1 MSKEAS
7 SRLKINKLLE
17 DSGWILVDT
26 TESKSNVVLEPKVN
40 KVETNDIG
48 FIDYL
53 LLDKKGFPLVVVEAK
68 REERDPLIG
77 KEQARTY
84 AISIKARFI
93 ILSNGNIHYLWD
105 IQSGNPRVIN
115 VFPTQETLIGY
126 KEYKPKKE
134 LIINEVIE
142 RDFIVQT
149 QYPSY
154 KSHPDYINEKSRD
167 QFITNN
173 KLCFLRDYQIKAI
186 RSVQQSIK
194 DGNDRFLWEMAT
206 GTGKTAT
213 SAGIIKLFLRTENS
227 KRVLFLVDRIEL
239 EEQSHKSFNNFLKN
253 DYTCVIWK
261 ENKDDWRKADVVIS
275 TIQSFMFKNKYK
287 RVFQPDDFDFVI
299 SDEAHRSIGG
309 NSRSVFEY
317 FIGYKLGLTATPK
330 DYLKKI
336 DKSNINQND
345 PRELERRMMLDTYHT
360 FGCDS
365 GSPTFRYSLLD
376 GVRDGF
382 LINPIVIDART
393 EITTQLLSDEGFTF
407 TDKDDKGNEVEEVLG
422 VRDFEKKF
430 YSDETNQIFSKTLL
444 DNCLRDPITG
454 EVGKTLVFCV
464 SQKHASKITQ
474 ILNEYGE
481 KMFPN
486 KYNSDFAVQ
495 VTSNVDDA
503 QRYTTNF
510 TNNKLNGSGNF
521 NEIYITSKTRICVT
535 CSMMTTGYDCPDLL
549 NVCLMKPVFSP
560 SDFVQMKGRGT
571 RKHNFLNDWIDK
583 NNLPNNI
590 EPNKIRFKLFDFFG
604 NCEYFEEKFNYDQI
618 LELPKVKGKSKIPT
632 GEPPTIS
639 LDEYLNINPDPLV
652 SIKENEIG
660 YGGMKIDKMY
670 FGHFEEETKSD
681 STIVDMVEKQ
691 DWDGLE
697 DYLVKEKFDKPN
709 EYFNLDKLR
718 KSLDIDRR
726 ITIKELI
733 QLVFG
738 KIPFIKNKNQL
749 LEEEF
754 DKFDDRYLPNPNDYD
769 TIKGFFQ
776 SYLTDGE
783 LRDIVESKKYGLLN
797 THPSGQYF
805 KNIPEEYR
813 KIIPD
818 YIKNYVSLNKF
829 VS

>member
-17 DSGWILVDT
+17 DSGWILIDT
-26 TESKSNVVLEPKVN
+26 PESKSNVVLEPKVN

-583 NNLPNNI
+583 NNLPNNL

-738 KIPFIKNKNQL
+738 KIPFIKSKKQL

>member
-1 MSKEAS
+1 M
-7 SRLKINKLLE
+7 N
-17 DSGWILVDT
+17 
-26 TESKSNVVLEPKVN
+26 
-40 KVETNDIG
+40 
-48 FIDYL
+48 
-53 LLDKKGFPLVVVEAK
+53 
-68 REERDPLIG
+68 
-77 KEQARTY
+77 
-84 AISIKARFI
+84 IKARFI

-105 IQSGNPRVIN
+105 IESGNPRVIN
-115 VFPTQETLIGY
+115 VFPTQDTLMGY
-126 KEYKPKKE
+126 EEYKPKKD
-134 LIINEVIE
+134 LIINEIVE
-142 RDFIVQT
+142 NDFIVQT
-149 QYPSY
+149 QFPTY
-154 KSHPDYINEKSRD
+154 KSHPDYINEKTRQD
-167 QFITNN
+167 FISNN

-186 RSVQQSIK
+186 KSVQQSIK

-213 SAGIIKLFLRTENS
+213 SAGIIKLFLRTENA
-227 KRVLFLVDRIEL
+227 KRILFLVDRIEL
-239 EEQSHKSFNNFLKN
+239 EEQAQKSFNNLLKN
-253 DYTCVIWK
+253 DYTCVVWK
-261 ENKDDWRKADVVIS
+261 ENKDEWRKAEVVVS

-287 RVFQPDDFDFVI
+287 RIFQPNDFDFVI

-330 DYLKKI
+330 DYLKRI
-336 DKSNINQND
+336 ERENISQND
-345 PRELERRMMLDTYHT
+345 PRELERRMILDTYHT
-360 FGCDS
+360 FGCES

-376 GVRDGF
+376 GVKDRF
-382 LINPIVIDART
+382 LINPVVIDART

-407 TDKDDKGNEVEEVLG
+407 KDKDENGNDVDEVLG

-430 YSDETNQIFSKTLL
+430 YSDATNRIFCKTLL
-444 DNCLRDPITG
+444 DNCYRDPITG

-474 ILNEYGE
+474 ILNEFGD
-481 KMFPN
+481 KMFPG

-510 TNNKLNGSGNF
+510 TNNNLNGSGNF

-571 RKHNFLNDWIDK
+571 RKHNFFNQYIDK
-583 NNLPNNI
+583 NNLPNI
-590 EPNKIRFKLFDFFG
+590 EEPNKVKFKLFDFFG
-604 NCEYFEEKFNYDQI
+604 NCEYFEEKYNYDEV
-618 LELPKVKGKSKIPT
+618 LELPKGKGKTKQP

-652 SIKENEIG
+652 SLKENEVG

-681 STIVDMVEKQ
+681 STIVDLVEKQ
-691 DWDGLE
+691 DWEGLE

-797 THPSGQYF
+797 THPSGQFF
-805 KNIPEEYR
+805 KNVPEEYR

-818 YIKNYVSLNKF
+818 YIKNYVPLNKF

>member
-1 MSKEAS
+1 MSKES
-7 SRLKINKLLE
+7 YSRLKINKLLE
-17 DSGWILVDT
+17 ESGWILIDTPEQKKNVDT
-26 TESKSNVVLEPKVN
+26 EPNVKYGN
-40 KVETNDIG
+40 GGDGG

-53 LLDKKGFPLVVVEAK
+53 LFDKKGFPLVVIEAK
-68 REERDPLIG
+68 KEERDPLVG

-84 AISIKARFI
+84 AMNIKARFI

-105 IQSGNPRVIN
+105 IESGNPRVIN

-126 KEYKPKKE
+126 EEYKPKKE
-134 LIINEVIE
+134 LIINEIVE
-142 RDFIVQT
+142 SDYIVQT
-149 QYPSY
+149 QFPTY
-154 KSHPDYINEKSRD
+154 KNDPDYINEKSRGT
-167 QFITNN
+167 FITNN

-186 RSVQQSIK
+186 NSVQNSIK
-194 DGNDRFLWEMAT
+194 EGNDRFLWEMAT

-213 SAGIIKLFLRTENS
+213 SAGIIKLFLRTENA

-239 EEQSHKSFNNFLKN
+239 EEQAQKAFNNYLKN

-261 ENKDDWRKADVVIS
+261 ENKEDWKKAEIVVS
-275 TIQSFMFKNKYK
+275 TIQSFMHKNKYK
-287 RVFQPDDFDFVI
+287 RVFQPNDFDFVI

-330 DYLKKI
+330 DYLKKLE
-336 DKSNINQND
+336 KENISQND
-345 PRELERRMMLDTYHT
+345 PREYERRMILDTYHT

-365 GSPTFRYSLLD
+365 GNPTFRYSLLD
-376 GVRDGF
+376 GVKGGF
-382 LINPIVIDART
+382 LINPVVIDART

-407 TDKDDKGNEVEEVLG
+407 KTQDDEGKDVEEVLG
-422 VRDFEKKF
+422 VRDFERKF
-430 YSDETNQIFSKTLL
+430 YSDETNRIFCKTLL
-444 DNCLRDPITG
+444 DNCLRDPVTG

-474 ILNEYGE
+474 ILNEFGD
-481 KMFPN
+481 KMFPG
-486 KYNSDFAVQ
+486 KYNSDFAIQ
-495 VTSNVDDA
+495 VTSNVDDS
-503 QRYTTNF
+503 QRFTTNF
-510 TNNKLNGSGNF
+510 TNNKLSGSGNF

-571 RKHNFLNDWIDK
+571 RKHNFFNEWIDK
-583 NNLPNNI
+583 NNLPDKV
-590 EPNKIRFKLFDFFG
+590 EPNKVKFKLFDFFG
-604 NCEYFEEKFNYDQI
+604 NCEYFEEKFNYDEI
-618 LELPKVKGKSKIPT
+618 LELPKGKGKSKTPT
-632 GEPPTIS
+632 NTPTIS
-639 LDEYLNINPDPLV
+639 LDEYLNINPDPIV
-652 SIKENEIG
+652 SLKESEIG

-670 FGHFEEETKSD
+670 FGHFEEQTKND
-681 STIVDMVEKQ
+681 SNIVDLVENQ
-691 DWDGLE
+691 DWEGLE
-697 DYLVKEKFDKPN
+697 EYLVKEKFEKPS
-709 EYFNLDKLR
+709 EFYNLDKLR

-776 SYLTDGE
+776 SYLTDAE
-783 LRDIVESKKYGLLN
+783 LRDIIESKKYGLLN
-797 THPSGQYF
+797 THPSGQFF
-805 KNIPEEYR
+805 KNTPEEYR

-818 YIKNYVSLNKF
+818 YIKNYVPLNKF

>member
-1 MSKEAS
+1 MSKES
-7 SRLKINKLLE
+7 YSRLKINKLLE
-17 DSGWILVDT
+17 ESGWILIDTPEQKKNVDT
-26 TESKSNVVLEPKVN
+26 EPNVKYGN
-40 KVETNDIG
+40 GGDGG

-53 LLDKKGFPLVVVEAK
+53 LFDKKGFPLVVIEAK
-68 REERDPLIG
+68 KEERDPLVG

-84 AISIKARFI
+84 AMNIKARFI

-126 KEYKPKKE
+126 EEYKPKKE
-134 LIINEVIE
+134 LIINEIVE
-142 RDFIVQT
+142 SDFIVQT
-149 QYPSY
+149 QFPTY
-154 KSHPDYINEKSRD
+154 KNDPDYINEKSRGT
-167 QFITNN
+167 FITNN

-186 RSVQQSIK
+186 NSVQNSIK
-194 DGNDRFLWEMAT
+194 EGNDRFLWEMAT

-239 EEQSHKSFNNFLKN
+239 EEQAQKAFNNYLKN

-261 ENKDDWRKADVVIS
+261 ENKEDWKKAEIVVS
-275 TIQSFMFKNKYK
+275 TIQSFMHKNKYK
-287 RVFQPDDFDFVI
+287 RVFQPNDFDFVI

-330 DYLKKI
+330 DYLKKLE
-336 DKSNINQND
+336 KENISQND
-345 PRELERRMMLDTYHT
+345 PREYERRMILDTYHT

-365 GSPTFRYSLLD
+365 GNPTFRYSLLD
-376 GVRDGF
+376 GVKGGF
-382 LINPIVIDART
+382 LINPVVIDART

-407 TDKDDKGNEVEEVLG
+407 KTQDDEGKDVEEVLG
-422 VRDFEKKF
+422 VRDFERKF
-430 YSDETNQIFSKTLL
+430 YSDETNRIFCKTLL
-444 DNCLRDPITG
+444 DNCLRDPVTG

-474 ILNEYGE
+474 ILNEFGD
-481 KMFPN
+481 KMFPG
-486 KYNSDFAVQ
+486 KYNSDFAIQ
-495 VTSNVDDA
+495 VTSNVDDS
-503 QRYTTNF
+503 QRFTTNF
-510 TNNKLNGSGNF
+510 TNNKLSGSGNF

-571 RKHNFLNDWIDK
+571 RKHNFFNEWIDK
-583 NNLPNNI
+583 ENLPDKV
-590 EPNKIRFKLFDFFG
+590 EPNKVKFKLFDFFG
-604 NCEYFEEKFNYDQI
+604 NCEYFEEKFNYDEI
-618 LELPKVKGKSKIPT
+618 LELPKGKGKSKTPT
-632 GEPPTIS
+632 DTPTIS
-639 LDEYLNINPDPLV
+639 LDEYLNINPDPIV
-652 SIKENEIG
+652 SLKESEIG

-670 FGHFEEETKSD
+670 FGHFEEQTKND
-681 STIVDMVEKQ
+681 STILDLVENQ
-691 DWDGLE
+691 DWEGLE
-697 DYLVKEKFDKPN
+697 EYLVKEKFEKPS
-709 EYFNLDKLR
+709 EFYNLDKLR

-776 SYLTDGE
+776 SYLTDSE
-783 LRDIVESKKYGLLN
+783 LRDIIESKKYGLLN
-797 THPSGQYF
+797 THPSGQFF
-805 KNIPEEYR
+805 KNAPEEYR

-818 YIKNYVSLNKF
+818 YIKNYVPLNKF

>member
-1 MSKEAS
+1 MAKEAT

-17 DSGWILVDT
+17 ESGWTLVDT
-26 TESKSNVVLEPKVN
+26 AESKANVIVEPLVKLAD
-40 KVETNDIG
+40 TNDTG

-53 LLDKKGFPLVVVEAK
+53 LLDKKGFPLVVIEAK
-68 REERDPLIG
+68 REERDPLAA
-77 KEQARTY
+77 KDQARNY
-84 AISIKARFI
+84 ALNIKARFI

-105 IQSGNPRVIN
+105 IESGNPRVIN
-115 VFPTQETLIGY
+115 IFPTQETLIGY
-126 KEYKPKKE
+126 QNYKPKKE
-134 LIINEVIE
+134 LIINEVVE
-142 RDFIVQT
+142 SDYIVQT
-149 QYPSY
+149 QYPTY
-154 KSHPDYINEKSRD
+154 KNDPDYINEKERNG
-167 QFITNN
+167 FIAKN
-173 KLCFLRDYQIKAI
+173 KICLLRDYQIKAI

-194 DGNDRFLWEMAT
+194 EGNDRFLWEMAT

-213 SAGIIKLFLRTENS
+213 SAGIIKLFLRTENA

-239 EEQSHKSFNNFLKN
+239 EEQAQKSFNSLLKN

-261 ENKDDWRKADVVIS
+261 ENKDEWRKAEVVVS

-287 RVFQPDDFDFVI
+287 RIFQPSDFDLVI

-330 DYLKKI
+330 DYLKRI
-336 DKSNINQND
+336 ERENISQND
-345 PRELERRMMLDTYHT
+345 PRELERRMILDTYHT
-360 FGCDS
+360 FGCES
-365 GSPTFRYSLLD
+365 GNPTFRYSLLD
-376 GVRDGF
+376 GVKDGF
-382 LINPIVIDART
+382 LINPVVIDART
-393 EITTQLLSDEGFTF
+393 EITTQLLSDEGFSF
-407 TDKDDKGNEVEEVLG
+407 KDKDDSGNDVEEVLG

-430 YSDETNQIFSKTLL
+430 FSDETNRIFCKTLL
-444 DNCLRDPITG
+444 DNCFRDPVTG
-454 EVGKTLVFCV
+454 EIGKTLVFCV

-474 ILNEYGE
+474 ILNEYAD
-481 KMFPN
+481 KMFPG

-510 TNNKLNGSGNF
+510 TNNNLNGSGNF
-521 NEIYITSKTRICVT
+521 NETYITSKTRIAVT

-571 RKHNFLNDWIDK
+571 RKHNFLNQWIDK
-583 NNLPNNI
+583 NNLPDI
-590 EPNKIRFKLFDFFG
+590 VEPNKVKFKLFDFFG
-604 NCEYFEEKFNYDQI
+604 NCEYFEDKFNYDEV
-618 LELPKVKGKSKIPT
+618 LELPKGKGKSKMP
-632 GEPPTIS
+632 GDPPTIS
-639 LDEYLNINPDPLV
+639 LDEYLNVNPDPIV
-652 SIKENEIG
+652 SLKENEVG

-670 FGHFEEETKSD
+670 FGDFEADAKNDTKV
-681 STIVDMVEKQ
+681 VDMFKEQ
-691 DWDGLE
+691 DWEGLE
-697 DYLVKEKFDKPN
+697 DYLVNQKFDKPN

-726 ITIKELI
+726 ITVKELI
-733 QLVFG
+733 QLVF
-738 KIPFIKNKNQL
+738 KEIPFIKSKNQL

-776 SYLTDGE
+776 SYLNDEE
-783 LRDIVESKKYGLLN
+783 LRDIVDSKQYGLLN
-797 THPSGQYF
+797 THPSGQFF
-805 KNIPEEYR
+805 KNIPEQYR

-818 YIKNYVSLNKF
+818 YINNNVPLNKF

>member
-1 MSKEAS
+1 MSKES
-7 SRLKINKLLE
+7 YSRLKINKLLE
-17 DSGWILVDT
+17 ESGWILIDTPDQKANVDT
-26 TESKSNVVLEPKVN
+26 EPNVKFG
-40 KVETNDIG
+40 NDGGNG

-53 LLDKKGFPLVVVEAK
+53 LFDKKGFPLVVIEAK
-68 REERDPLIG
+68 REDRDPLVG
-77 KEQARTY
+77 KEQARAY
-84 AISIKARFI
+84 ALNINARFI

-105 IQSGNPRVIN
+105 IESGNPRVIN

-126 KEYKPKKE
+126 EEYKPKKE
-134 LIINEVIE
+134 LIINEVVE
-142 RDFIVQT
+142 SDFMVQT
-149 QYPSY
+149 QMPNY
-154 KSHPDYINEKSRD
+154 KDAPEYINEKSRGN
-167 QFITNN
+167 FISSN

-186 RSVQQSIK
+186 QSVQKSIK
-194 DGNDRFLWEMAT
+194 EGNDRFLWEMAT

-213 SAGIIKLFLRTENS
+213 SAGIIKLFLRTENA

-239 EEQSHKSFNNFLKN
+239 EEQAQKAFNSYLKN

-261 ENKDDWRKADVVIS
+261 ENREDWKKAEIVVS

-287 RVFQPDDFDFVI
+287 RVFQPNDFDFVI

-309 NSRSVFEY
+309 NSRAVFEY

-336 DKSNINQND
+336 ERENFSLND
-345 PRELERRMMLDTYHT
+345 PRELERRMILDTYHT

-365 GSPTFRYSLLD
+365 GNPTFRYSLLD
-376 GVRDGF
+376 GVKDGF
-382 LINPIVIDART
+382 LINPVVIDART
-393 EITTQLLSDEGFTF
+393 EITTKLLSDEGFSF
-407 TDKDDKGNEVEEVLG
+407 KDKDENGNDVEEVLG

-430 YSDETNQIFSKTLL
+430 YSDETNRIFCKTLL
-444 DNCLRDPITG
+444 DNCFRDPITG
-454 EVGKTLVFCV
+454 EIGKTLVFCV

-474 ILNEYGE
+474 ILNEFGD

-503 QRYTTNF
+503 QRFTTNF
-510 TNNKLNGSGNF
+510 TNNNLSGSGNF

-571 RKHNFLNDWIDK
+571 RKHNFFNQWIDK
-583 NNLPNNI
+583 NNLPDI
-590 EPNKIRFKLFDFFG
+590 SESNKVKFKLFDFFG
-604 NCEYFEEKFNYDQI
+604 NCEYFEEKFNYDET
-618 LELPKVKGKSKIPT
+618 LELPKGKGKAKIP
-632 GEPPTIS
+632 GAPPTLS

-652 SIKENEIG
+652 SLRENEVG

-670 FGHFEEETKSD
+670 FGNFEAETKND
-681 STIVDMVEKQ
+681 TTIAEMVKKE
-691 DWDGLE
+691 DWEGVE
-697 DYLVKEKFDKPN
+697 DYLTKEKFDKPN
-709 EYFNLDKLR
+709 EYFNLEKLR

-726 ITIKELI
+726 ITVKELI
-733 QLVFG
+733 QLVYG
-738 KIPFIKNKNQL
+738 EIPFIKNKNQL

-754 DKFDDRYLPNPNDYD
+754 DKFDDRYLPNSNDYD
-769 TIKGFFQ
+769 TVKGFFE
-776 SYLTDGE
+776 SYLTDSE
-783 LRDIVESKKYGLLN
+783 LREIVESKKYGLLN

-805 KNIPEEYR
+805 KNVPEEYR

-818 YIKNYVSLNKF
+818 YIKNNVPVNKF

>member
-1 MSKEAS
+1 MGKEAT

-17 DSGWILVDT
+17 ESGWILVDT
-26 TESKSNVVLEPKVN
+26 PESKSNVIVEPKVN
-40 KVETNDIG
+40 QVETNDIG

-84 AISIKARFI
+84 ANNIKARFI

-105 IQSGNPRVIN
+105 IESGNPRIIN

-126 KEYKPKKE
+126 EEYKPKKE
-134 LIINEVIE
+134 LIINEVVE

-154 KSHPDYINEKSRD
+154 KTHPDYINEKSRD
-167 QFITNN
+167 QFNTNN

-186 RSVQQSIK
+186 KSVQQSIK
-194 DGNDRFLWEMAT
+194 EGNDRFLWEMAT

-239 EEQSHKSFNNFLKN
+239 EEQSYKSFNNFLKN

-287 RVFQPDDFDFVI
+287 RVFQPNDFDFVI

-336 DKSNINQND
+336 DKTNINQND

-365 GSPTFRYSLLD
+365 GNPTFRYSLLD

-407 TDKDDKGNEVEEVLG
+407 TDKDIEGNEVEEVLG

-430 YSDETNQIFSKTLL
+430 YSDETNRIFCKTLL

-474 ILNEYGE
+474 ILNEYGD

-583 NNLPNNI
+583 NNIPNVL

-604 NCEYFEEKFNYDQI
+604 NCEYFEEKFDYDEI
-618 LELPKVKGKSKIPT
+618 LDLPVGKSGKKGT
-632 GEPPTIS
+632 PPPPRS
-639 LDEYLNINPDPLV
+639 LDEYLNIKPDPIV
-652 SIKENEIG
+652 SMKEDEIG

-670 FGHFEEETKSD
+670 FGQFEKETKKD
-681 STIVDMVEKQ
+681 SNIVDLVKKQ
-691 DWDGLE
+691 DWEGLE
-697 DYLVKEKFDKPN
+697 EYLEKEKFDKPN
-709 EYFNLDKLR
+709 EYFNLEKLR

-738 KIPFIKNKNQL
+738 EIPFIKTKNQL

-754 DKFDDRYLPNPNDYD
+754 DKFDDRYLPNTDDYD

-776 SYLTDGE
+776 SYLTDAE

-797 THPSGQYF
+797 THPSGQFF
-805 KNIPEEYR
+805 KNTPEEYR

-818 YIKNYVSLNKF
+818 YIKNYVPLNKF

>member
-1 MSKEAS
+1 MAKEAT

-17 DSGWILVDT
+17 ESGWILIDTPDSKANVD
-26 TESKSNVVLEPKVN
+26 VEPKV
-40 KVETNDIG
+40 KQTDTNDIG

-68 REERDPLIG
+68 REERDPLVG

-84 AISIKARFI
+84 AMNIKARFI

-105 IQSGNPRVIN
+105 IESGNPRVIN

-126 KEYKPKKE
+126 EEYKPKKDQ
-134 LIINEVIE
+134 IINEVVE
-142 RDFIVQT
+142 NDFIVQT
-149 QYPSY
+149 QFPTY
-154 KSHPDYINEKSRD
+154 KNHPDYINETTRQD
-167 QFITNN
+167 FISNN

-213 SAGIIKLFLRTENS
+213 SAGIIKLFLRTENA
-227 KRVLFLVDRIEL
+227 KRILFLVDRIEL
-239 EEQSHKSFNNFLKN
+239 EDQAQKSFNTLLKN
-253 DYTCVIWK
+253 DYTCVVWK
-261 ENKDDWRKADVVIS
+261 ENKDEWRKAEVVVS

-287 RVFQPDDFDFVI
+287 RIFQPNDFDFVI

-330 DYLKKI
+330 DYLKRIEKE
-336 DKSNINQND
+336 NISQSD
-345 PRELERRMMLDTYHT
+345 PRELERRMILDTYHT

-365 GSPTFRYSLLD
+365 GNPTFRYSLLD
-376 GVRDGF
+376 GVKDGF
-382 LINPIVIDART
+382 LINPVVIDART
-393 EITTQLLSDEGFTF
+393 EITTQLLSEEGFTF
-407 TDKDDKGNEVEEVLG
+407 KDKDENGNDVDEILG

-430 YSDETNQIFSKTLL
+430 YSDETNRIFCKTLL
-444 DNCLRDPITG
+444 DNCFRDPITG

-474 ILNEYGE
+474 ILNEFGD
-481 KMFPN
+481 KMFPG

-571 RKHNFLNDWIDK
+571 RKHNFFNQWIDK
-583 NNLPNNI
+583 NNLPDI
-590 EPNKIRFKLFDFFG
+590 EEPNKVKFKLFDFFG
-604 NCEYFEEKFNYDQI
+604 NCEYFEEKFNYDEV
-618 LELPKVKGKSKIPT
+618 LELPKGKGKSKQP
-632 GEPPTIS
+632 GKPPTIS

-652 SIKENEIG
+652 SLKENEVG

-670 FGHFEEETKSD
+670 FGHFEQETKGD
-681 STIVDMVEKQ
+681 SKIVDMVEKQ
-691 DWDGLE
+691 DWEGLE

-709 EYFNLDKLR
+709 EYYNLDKLR
-718 KSLDIDRR
+718 KSLDIDRK
-726 ITIKELI
+726 ITTKELI

-754 DKFDDRYLPNPNDYD
+754 DKFDDRYLPNSNDYD
-769 TIKGFFQ
+769 TIKGLFQ

-797 THPSGQYF
+797 THPSGQFF
-805 KNIPEEYR
+805 KNVPEEYR

-818 YIKNYVSLNKF
+818 YIKNYVPLNKF

>member
-1 MSKEAS
+1 MSKES
-7 SRLKINKLLE
+7 YSRLKINKLLE
-17 DSGWILVDT
+17 ESGWILIDTPEQKKNVDT
-26 TESKSNVVLEPKVN
+26 EPNVKYGN
-40 KVETNDIG
+40 GGDGG

-53 LLDKKGFPLVVVEAK
+53 LFDKKGFPLVVIEAK
-68 REERDPLIG
+68 KEERDPLVG

-84 AISIKARFI
+84 AMNIKARFI

-126 KEYKPKKE
+126 EEYKPKKE
-134 LIINEVIE
+134 LIINENV
-142 RDFIVQT
+142 DSDYIVQT
-149 QYPSY
+149 QFPTY
-154 KSHPDYINEKSRD
+154 KNDPDYINEKSRD
-167 QFITNN
+167 TFITNN

-186 RSVQQSIK
+186 NSIQNSIK
-194 DGNDRFLWEMAT
+194 EGNDRFLWEMAT

-239 EEQSHKSFNNFLKN
+239 EEQAQKAFNNYLKN

-261 ENKDDWRKADVVIS
+261 ENKEDWKKAEIVVS
-275 TIQSFMFKNKYK
+275 TIQSFMHKNKYK
-287 RVFQPDDFDFVI
+287 RVFQPNDFDFVI

-330 DYLKKI
+330 DYLKKLE
-336 DKSNINQND
+336 KENISQND
-345 PRELERRMMLDTYHT
+345 PREYERRMILDTYHT

-365 GSPTFRYSLLD
+365 GNPTFRYSLLD
-376 GVRDGF
+376 GVKGGF
-382 LINPIVIDART
+382 LINPVVIDART

-407 TDKDDKGNEVEEVLG
+407 KTQDDEGKDVEEVLG
-422 VRDFEKKF
+422 VRDFERKF
-430 YSDETNQIFSKTLL
+430 YSDETNRIFCKTLL
-444 DNCLRDPITG
+444 DNCLRDPVTG

-474 ILNEYGE
+474 ILNEFGD
-481 KMFPN
+481 KMFPG
-486 KYNSDFAVQ
+486 KYNSDFAIQ
-495 VTSNVDDA
+495 VTSNVDDS
-503 QRYTTNF
+503 QRFTTNF
-510 TNNKLNGSGNF
+510 TNNKLSGSGNF

-571 RKHNFLNDWIDK
+571 RKHNFFNEWIDK
-583 NNLPNNI
+583 NNLPDKV
-590 EPNKIRFKLFDFFG
+590 EPNKVKFKLFDFFG
-604 NCEYFEEKFNYDQI
+604 NCEYFEEKFNYDEI
-618 LELPKVKGKSKIPT
+618 LELPKGKGKSKTPSDT
-632 GEPPTIS
+632 PTIS
-639 LDEYLNINPDPLV
+639 LDEYLNINPDPIV
-652 SIKENEIG
+652 SLKESEIG

-670 FGHFEEETKSD
+670 FGHFEEQTKND
-681 STIVDMVEKQ
+681 STIVDLVENQ
-691 DWDGLE
+691 DWEGLE
-697 DYLVKEKFDKPN
+697 EYLVKEKFEKPS
-709 EYFNLDKLR
+709 EFYNLDKLR

-754 DKFDDRYLPNPNDYD
+754 DKFDDRYLPSPNDYD

-776 SYLTDGE
+776 SYLTDAE

-797 THPSGQYF
+797 THPSGQFF
-805 KNIPEEYR
+805 KNTPEEFR

-818 YIKNYVSLNKF
+818 YIKNYVPLNKF

>member
-1 MSKEAS
+1 MAKEAT

-17 DSGWILVDT
+17 ESGWILFDT
-26 TESKSNVVLEPKVN
+26 PDSKSNVIVEPKV
-40 KVETNDIG
+40 KQTDTNDIG

-68 REERDPLIG
+68 REERDPLVG

-84 AISIKARFI
+84 AMNIKARFI

-105 IQSGNPRVIN
+105 IESGNPRVIN

-126 KEYKPKKE
+126 EDYKPKKD
-134 LIINEVIE
+134 LIINEVVE
-142 RDFIVQT
+142 SDFIVQT
-149 QYPSY
+149 QFPTY
-154 KSHPDYINEKSRD
+154 KSHPDYINEKTR
-167 QFITNN
+167 QEFITNN

-186 RSVQQSIK
+186 KSVQESIK

-213 SAGIIKLFLRTENS
+213 SAGIIKLFLRTENA
-227 KRVLFLVDRIEL
+227 KRILFLVDRIEL
-239 EEQSHKSFNNFLKN
+239 EDQAQKSFNNLLKN
-253 DYTCVIWK
+253 DYTCVVWK
-261 ENKDDWRKADVVIS
+261 ENKDEWRKAEVVVS

-287 RVFQPDDFDFVI
+287 RIFQPNDFDFVI

-330 DYLKKI
+330 DYLKRI
-336 DKSNINQND
+336 ERDNISQSD
-345 PRELERRMMLDTYHT
+345 PRELERRMILDTYHT

-365 GSPTFRYSLLD
+365 GNPTFRYSLLD
-376 GVRDGF
+376 GVKDRF
-382 LINPIVIDART
+382 LINPVVIDART

-407 TDKDDKGNEVEEVLG
+407 KDKDENGNDVDEVLG

-430 YSDETNQIFSKTLL
+430 YSDETNRIFCKTLL
-444 DNCLRDPITG
+444 DNCFRDPITG

-464 SQKHASKITQ
+464 SQKHATKITQ
-474 ILNEYGE
+474 ILNEFGD
-481 KMFPN
+481 KMFPG

-571 RKHNFLNDWIDK
+571 RKHNFFNQWIDK
-583 NNLPNNI
+583 NNLPDI
-590 EPNKIRFKLFDFFG
+590 EEPNKVKFKLFDFFG
-604 NCEYFEEKFNYDQI
+604 NCEYFEEKFNYDEI
-618 LELPKVKGKSKIPT
+618 LELPKGKGKSKQP

-652 SIKENEIG
+652 SLKENEVG

-691 DWDGLE
+691 DWEGLE

-797 THPSGQYF
+797 THPSGQFF
-805 KNIPEEYR
+805 KNVPEEYR

-818 YIKNYVSLNKF
+818 YIKNYVPLNKF

>member
-1 MSKEAS
+1 MSKES
-7 SRLKINKLLE
+7 YSRLKINKLLE
-17 DSGWILVDT
+17 ESGWILIDTPEQKKNVDT
-26 TESKSNVVLEPKVN
+26 EPNVKFGN
-40 KVETNDIG
+40 SGDGG

-53 LLDKKGFPLVVVEAK
+53 LFDKKGFPLVVIEAK
-68 REERDPLIG
+68 KEERDPLVG

-84 AISIKARFI
+84 AMNIKARFI

-115 VFPTQETLIGY
+115 VFPSQETLIGY
-126 KEYKPKKE
+126 EEYKPKKE
-134 LIINEVIE
+134 LIINEIV
-142 RDFIVQT
+142 DKDYIVQT
-149 QYPSY
+149 QFPTY
-154 KSHPDYINEKSRD
+154 KNSPEYTNESTRGN
-167 QFITNN
+167 FISNN

-186 RSVQQSIK
+186 NSVQKSIK

-213 SAGIIKLFLRTENS
+213 SAGIIKLFLRTENA

-239 EEQSHKSFNNFLKN
+239 EEQAQKAFNNYLKN

-261 ENKDDWRKADVVIS
+261 ENKEDWKKAEIVVS

-287 RVFQPDDFDFVI
+287 RVFQPNDFDFVI

-330 DYLKKI
+330 DYLKRI
-336 DKSNINQND
+336 ERENINQND
-345 PRELERRMMLDTYHT
+345 PRELERRMILDTYHT

-365 GSPTFRYSLLD
+365 GNPTFRYSLLD
-376 GVRDGF
+376 GVKDGF
-382 LINPIVIDART
+382 LINPVVIDART

-407 TDKDDKGNEVEEVLG
+407 KTQDDDGKDVEEVLG

-430 YSDETNQIFSKTLL
+430 YSDETNRIFCKTLL

-474 ILNEYGE
+474 ILNEFGD
-481 KMFPN
+481 KMFPG
-486 KYNSDFAVQ
+486 KYNSDFAIQ
-495 VTSNVDDA
+495 ITSNVDDA
-503 QRYTTNF
+503 QRFTTNF
-510 TNNKLNGSGNF
+510 TNNNLSGSGNF
-521 NEIYITSKTRICVT
+521 NELYITSKTRICIT

-571 RKHNFLNDWIDK
+571 RKHNFLYQWIDK
-583 NNLPNNI
+583 NNIPDKI
-590 EPNKIRFKLFDFFG
+590 EPNKIKFKLFDFFG
-604 NCEYFEEKFNYDQI
+604 NCEYFEEKFNYDEV
-618 LELPKVKGKSKIPT
+618 LELPKGKGKSKPST
-632 GEPPTIS
+632 EPPIVS
-639 LDEYLNINPDPLV
+639 LDEYLNVKPDPIV
-652 SIKENEIG
+652 SLKESEIG

-670 FGHFEEETKSD
+670 FGHFEEQTKND
-681 STIVDMVEKQ
+681 SKIVDLVENQ
-691 DWDGLE
+691 DWEGLE

-709 EYFNLDKLR
+709 EFYNLDKLR

-776 SYLTDGE
+776 SYLTDAE
-783 LRDIVESKKYGLLN
+783 LRDIVETKKYGLLN
-797 THPSGQYF
+797 THPSGQFF
-805 KNIPEEYR
+805 KNLPEEYR
-813 KIIPD
+813 QIVPD
-818 YIKNYVSLNKF
+818 YIKNYVPLNKF

>member
-1 MSKEAS
+1 MAKEAT

-17 DSGWILVDT
+17 ESGWILVDT
-26 TESKSNVVLEPKVN
+26 HDTKSNVIVEPKV
-40 KVETNDIG
+40 KQTDTNDIG

-68 REERDPLIG
+68 REERDPLVG

-84 AISIKARFI
+84 ALNIKARFI

-105 IQSGNPRVIN
+105 IESGNPRVIN
-115 VFPTQETLIGY
+115 VFPTQETLVGY
-126 KEYKPKKE
+126 EDYKPKRD
-134 LIINEVIE
+134 LIINEVVDS
-142 RDFIVQT
+142 DFIVQT
-149 QYPSY
+149 QFPTY
-154 KSHPDYINEKSRD
+154 KSHPDFINEKTR
-167 QFITNN
+167 QEFITNN

-186 RSVQQSIK
+186 KSVQESIK
-194 DGNDRFLWEMAT
+194 EGNDRFLWEMAT
-206 GTGKTAT
+206 GSGKTSV
-213 SAGIIKLFLRTENS
+213 SAGIIKLFLRTENA
-227 KRVLFLVDRIEL
+227 KRILFLVDRIEL
-239 EEQSHKSFNNFLKN
+239 EDQAQKSFNNLLKN
-253 DYTCVIWK
+253 DYTCVVWK
-261 ENKDDWRKADVVIS
+261 ENKDEWRKAEVVVS

-287 RVFQPDDFDFVI
+287 RIFQPNDFDFVI

-330 DYLKKI
+330 DYLKRIEKE
-336 DKSNINQND
+336 NISQND
-345 PRELERRMMLDTYHT
+345 PRELERRMILDTYHT

-365 GSPTFRYSLLD
+365 GNPTFRYSLLD
-376 GVRDGF
+376 GVKDGY
-382 LINPIVIDART
+382 LINPVVIDART
-393 EITTQLLSDEGFTF
+393 EITTQLLSDEGYTF
-407 TDKDDKGNEVEEVLG
+407 KDKDEIGNDVEEVLG

-430 YSDETNQIFSKTLL
+430 FSDETNRIFCKTLL
-444 DNCLRDPITG
+444 DNCFRDPITG

-464 SQKHASKITQ
+464 SQKHATKITQ
-474 ILNEYGE
+474 ILNEFGD
-481 KMFPN
+481 KMFPG

-571 RKHNFLNDWIDK
+571 RKHNFFNQYIDK
-583 NNLPNNI
+583 NNLPEI
-590 EPNKIRFKLFDFFG
+590 EEPNKVKFKLFDFFG
-604 NCEYFEEKFNYDQI
+604 NCEYFEEKFNYDEI
-618 LELPKVKGKSKIPT
+618 LELPKGKGKSKLP

-652 SIKENEIG
+652 SLKQNEVG

-691 DWDGLE
+691 DWEGLE

-754 DKFDDRYLPNPNDYD
+754 DKFDDRYLPNSNDYD
-769 TIKGFFQ
+769 TIKGFFH

-797 THPSGQYF
+797 THPSGQFF
-805 KNIPEEYR
+805 KNVPEEYR

-818 YIKNYVSLNKF
+818 YIKNYVPLNKF

>member
-1 MSKEAS
+1 MSKEAT

-17 DSGWILVDT
+17 ESGWILVDT
-26 TESKSNVVLEPKVN
+26 PESKSNVIVEPKV
-40 KVETNDIG
+40 KQTDTDDIG

-68 REERDPLIG
+68 KEERDPLVG

-84 AISIKARFI
+84 ALNIKARFI

-105 IQSGNPRVIN
+105 IESGNPRVIN

-126 KEYKPKKE
+126 EKYKPKKD
-134 LIINEVIE
+134 LIINEVVDS
-142 RDFIVQT
+142 DFIVQT
-149 QYPSY
+149 QFPTY
-154 KSHPDYINEKSRD
+154 KSHPDYINEKTRQD
-167 QFITNN
+167 FITNN

-186 RSVQQSIK
+186 KSVQQSIK
-194 DGNDRFLWEMAT
+194 EGNDRFLWEMST
-206 GTGKTAT
+206 GSGKTST
-213 SAGIIKLFLRTENS
+213 SAGIIKLFLRTENA
-227 KRVLFLVDRIEL
+227 KRILFLVDRIEL
-239 EEQSHKSFNNFLKN
+239 EDQAQKAFNNLLKN

-261 ENKDDWRKADVVIS
+261 ENKDEWRKAEVVVS

-287 RVFQPDDFDFVI
+287 RIFQPNDFDFVV

-330 DYLKKI
+330 DYLKRIEKE
-336 DKSNINQND
+336 NISQND
-345 PRELERRMMLDTYHT
+345 PRELERRMILDTYHT

-365 GSPTFRYSLLD
+365 GNPTFRYSLLD
-376 GVRDGF
+376 GVKDGF
-382 LINPIVIDART
+382 LINPVVIDART

-407 TDKDDKGNEVEEVLG
+407 KDKDENGNDVEEILG
-422 VRDFEKKF
+422 IRDFEKKF
-430 YSDETNQIFSKTLL
+430 YSDETNRIFCKTLL
-444 DNCLRDPITG
+444 DNCFRDPVTG
-454 EVGKTLVFCV
+454 EIGKTLVFCV

-474 ILNEYGE
+474 ILNEFGD
-481 KMFPN
+481 KLFPG

-571 RKHNFLNDWIDK
+571 RKHNFFNQWIDK
-583 NNLPNNI
+583 NNLPDI
-590 EPNKIRFKLFDFFG
+590 KEPNKVKFKLFDFFG
-604 NCEYFEEKFNYDQI
+604 NCEYFEEKFNYDEV
-618 LELPKVKGKSKIPT
+618 LELPKGKSKSKLP
-632 GEPPTIS
+632 GDPQSIS

-652 SIKENEIG
+652 SLKENEVG

-691 DWDGLE
+691 DWEGLE

-797 THPSGQYF
+797 THPSGQFF
-805 KNIPEEYR
+805 KNVPEEYR

-818 YIKNYVSLNKF
+818 YIKNYVPLNKF

>member
-1 MSKEAS
+1 MAKEAT

-17 DSGWILVDT
+17 ESGWILVDT
-26 TESKSNVVLEPKVN
+26 PDSKSNVVVEPKV
-40 KVETNDIG
+40 KRSDTNDIG

-68 REERDPLIG
+68 REERDPLVG
-77 KEQARTY
+77 KEQSRSY
-84 AISIKARFI
+84 AINIKARFI

-105 IQSGNPRVIN
+105 IESGNPRVIN

-126 KEYKPKKE
+126 EDYKPKKD
-134 LIINEVIE
+134 LIINEVVDS
-142 RDFIVQT
+142 DFIVQT
-149 QYPSY
+149 QFPTY
-154 KSHPDYINEKSRD
+154 KGHPDYINEKTR
-167 QFITNN
+167 QEFITNN

-186 RSVQQSIK
+186 KSVQESIK
-194 DGNDRFLWEMAT
+194 EGNDRFLWEMAT
-206 GTGKTAT
+206 GSGKTSV
-213 SAGIIKLFLRTENS
+213 SAGIIKLFLRTENA
-227 KRVLFLVDRIEL
+227 KRILFLVDRIEL
-239 EEQSHKSFNNFLKN
+239 EDQAQKSFNNLLKN
-253 DYTCVIWK
+253 DYTCVVWK
-261 ENKDDWRKADVVIS
+261 ENKDEWRKAEVVVS

-287 RVFQPDDFDFVI
+287 RIFQPNDFDFVI

-330 DYLKKI
+330 DYLKRIEKE
-336 DKSNINQND
+336 NISQND
-345 PRELERRMMLDTYHT
+345 PRELERRMILDTYHT

-365 GSPTFRYSLLD
+365 GNPTFRYSLLD
-376 GVRDGF
+376 GVKDGY
-382 LINPIVIDART
+382 LINPVVIDART

-407 TDKDDKGNEVEEVLG
+407 KDKDENGNDVEEVLG

-430 YSDETNQIFSKTLL
+430 FSDETNRIFCKTLL
-444 DNCLRDPITG
+444 DNCFRDPITG

-464 SQKHASKITQ
+464 SQKHSTKITQ
-474 ILNEYGE
+474 ILNEFGD
-481 KMFPN
+481 KMFPG

-521 NEIYITSKTRICVT
+521 NEIYITSKTRICIT

-571 RKHNFLNDWIDK
+571 RKHNFFNQWIDK
-583 NNLPNNI
+583 NNLPDI
-590 EPNKIRFKLFDFFG
+590 EEPNKVKFKLFDFFG
-604 NCEYFEEKFNYDQI
+604 NCEYFEEKFNYDEI
-618 LELPKVKGKSKIPT
+618 LELPKGKGKSKQP

-652 SIKENEIG
+652 SLKENEVG

-691 DWDGLE
+691 DWEGLE

-733 QLVFG
+733 QLVFV

-797 THPSGQYF
+797 THPSGQFF
-805 KNIPEEYR
+805 KNVPEEYR

-818 YIKNYVSLNKF
+818 YIKNYVPLNKF